1 MAQKRKN
8 PLAGIFDNVHSAPPS
23 VREIDQFV
31 RIHKEVIG
39 FGGFLT
45 GWRRRYKVTDLSWPV
60 RITDVGDTHPGI
72 EPGGEYE
79 LLTLKAVGVILMHI
93 VRAEAQR
100 TIVEAFPG

>member
-1 MAQKRKN
+1 MALKRTN
-8 PLAGIFDNVHSAPPS
+8 PLAGKFDNVHSAAAS

-45 GWRRRYKVTDLSWPV
+45 GRRRRYKVTDLRWSV
-60 RITDVGDTHPGI
+60 RITDVGDTHAGI

-79 LLTLKAVGVILMHI
+79 LLALKAIGVILMHI

-100 TIVEAFPG
+100 TVVEALPG

>member
-1 MAQKRKN
+1 MVLKRPN

-23 VREIDQFV
+23 VREIDQFI

-45 GWRRRYKVTDLSWPV
+45 GWWRRYKVTDLSWPV
-60 RITDVGDTHPGI
+60 RITDIGNTQAGI

-79 LLTLKAVGVILMHI
+79 LLAVKAVGVILMYI
-93 VRAEAQR
+93 VRAEAQW
-100 TIVEAFPG
+100 TVVEAFPR